1 MVNKFWS
8 KKNLASKEGIALS
21 FIDNDISYKDLDK
34 LVTNFSATLKLL
46 DIQNKLAYLPMSH
59 DLESIVRYLS
69 CLREKFIPILLPPNL
84 DEGLKLSLQKL
95 YKPGVIFDEG
105 DVDNFKILNQS
116 EIFKINSKTAILLS
130 TSGSTGSPKLVR
142 LSYKNIS
149 SNASSIMQYLN
160 ISTSD
165 KALCTLPLSYSYGL
179 SVLNSHL
186 SAGGCIFLIDSSP
199 FDKNFYEIIRQK
211 DISSICGVPF
221 FYQMLFRTGFLKEKF
236 SSLKILTQAGGRMP
250 EKLAIKF
257 NEYSLT
263 HNLNFFIM
271 YGQTEASARISYVP
285 PESLS
290 FKYNSIGIPIP
301 GGKLSLA
308 EDNELIF
315 NGPNVM
321 LGYAENIFDLSLDDL
336 NDGILHTGDIAKVDS
351 EGFYYIIGRKKRF
364 IKIAGSRFS
373 LDEIENALE
382 YEFNIPF
389 IAIGDDDKL
398 SLKFES
404 QKIQSEQIYNYLTSK
419 FLMNRTFIRLEK
431 IKEIPYTSNGKKN
444 YLPFQKS

>member
-8 KKNLASKEGIALS
+8 KKSLASKEGIALS
-21 FIDNDISYKDLDK
+21 FLDKDISYKYLDSLVTDFSAILKQLDIKNK
-34 LVTNFSATLKLL
+34 LV
-46 DIQNKLAYLPMSH
+46 YLPMSH

-69 CLREKFIPILLPPNL
+69 CLRENFIPILLPPNL
-84 DEGLKLSLQKL
+84 DESLKLTLQKL
-95 YKPGVIFDEG
+95 YKPGVVFDKG
-105 DVDNFKILNQS
+105 GLDNFKILNQS
-116 EIFKINSKTAILLS
+116 QAFKINSKTAILLS
-130 TSGSTGSPKLVR
+130 TSGSTGSPKLAR

-149 SNASSIMQYLN
+149 SNASSIMQYLD

-199 FDKNFYEIIRQK
+199 FDKNFYEIIRQNN
-211 DISSICGVPF
+211 ISSMCGVPF
-221 FYQMLFRTGFLKEKF
+221 FYQMLFRTGFLKENF
-236 SSLKILTQAGGRMP
+236 PSLKILTQAGGRMP

-257 NEYSLT
+257 HEYSLAE
-263 HNLNFFIM
+263 NVKFFIM

-285 PESLS
+285 PDSLS
-290 FKYNSIGIPIP
+290 FKYNSIGIAIP

-321 LGYAENIFDLSLDDL
+321 LGYAENISDLSLGDV
-336 NDGILHTGDIAKVDS
+336 NDGMLYTGDIAKVDD

-373 LDEIENALE
+373 LDEMENTLE
-382 YEFNIPF
+382 HKFNTPF
-389 IAIGDDDKL
+389 IVIGDDDKL

-404 QKIQSEQIYNYLTSK
+404 EEIQNEQIYNFLTSK
-419 FLMNRTFIRLEK
+419 FLINRTFMRLEK
-431 IKEIPYTSNGKKN
+431 ILEIPYTSNGKKN
-444 YLPFQKS
+444 YLYFQKS